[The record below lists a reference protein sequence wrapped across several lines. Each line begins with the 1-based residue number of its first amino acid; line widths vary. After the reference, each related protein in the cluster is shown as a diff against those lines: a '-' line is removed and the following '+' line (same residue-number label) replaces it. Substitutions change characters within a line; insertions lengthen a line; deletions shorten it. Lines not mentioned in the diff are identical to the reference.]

1 VDQRVGDPTGRL
13 ARVEAALS
21 GVLVSHGL
29 ALVDLEY
36 QREGRRWVLR
46 LFVDKAGGVSV
57 GDCQRVSHE
66 AGDVLDVAGVI
77 EESYDLEVSSP
88 GLDREL
94 RTDREYAWAT
104 GKDVK
109 CWLREAIDGRTELTG
124 VLAAV
129 RPEEI
134 VVRDPDGV
142 ARTVARRHVAR
153 ARLVPDLRMRRP

>member
-1 VDQRVGDPTGRL
+1 MDQRVGDPTGRL
-13 ARVEAALS
+13 SRIEAALS
-21 GVLVSHGL
+21 GVLSSHGL
-29 ALVDLEY
+29 SLVDLEY

-46 LFVDKAGGVSV
+46 LYVDKAGGVSV

-66 AGDVLDVAGVI
+66 AGDVLDVAGLI

-94 RTDREYAWAT
+94 RTDREFAWAT

-109 CWLREAIDGRTELTG
+109 CWLREAVDGRTELTG
-124 VLAAV
+124 VLVEA

-134 VVRDPDGV
+134 VVRPADGSP
-142 ARTVARRHVAR
+142 RIVARRQVAR
-153 ARLVPDLRMRRP
+153 ARLVPDLKMRR

>member
-13 ARVEAALS
+13 SRIEAALS
-21 GVLVSHGL
+21 GVLSSHGL
-29 ALVDLEY
+29 SLVDLEY

-46 LFVDKAGGVSV
+46 LYVDKAGGVSV

-66 AGDVLDVAGVI
+66 AGDVLDVAGLI

-94 RTDREYAWAT
+94 RTDREFAWAT

-109 CWLREAIDGRTELTG
+109 CWLREAVDGRTELTG
-124 VLAAV
+124 VLVEA

-134 VVRDPDGV
+134 VVRPADGSP
-142 ARTVARRHVAR
+142 RIVARRQVAR
-153 ARLVPDLRMRRP
+153 ARLVPDLKMRR